1 MLLHHHLFD
10 YIVDIASTLISKSTT
25 RTTLKKD
32 IVCAVIY
39 LMYILV
45 LAWTRSTSSSI
56 ILSLKF
62 TRHLSIQL
70 FLNTPQ
76 FFLSLRHTSSLSCDL
91 CQNWLRLLLL
101 LLLLLLI
108 LFLLLL
114 GRLSYVY
121 LFHLWANDRLFKLS
135 LLLIIFALFL
145 LLSHHSLSINT
156 SLS

>member
-101 LLLLLLI
+101 LLLLT

-114 GRLSYVY
+114 GWLSSVY